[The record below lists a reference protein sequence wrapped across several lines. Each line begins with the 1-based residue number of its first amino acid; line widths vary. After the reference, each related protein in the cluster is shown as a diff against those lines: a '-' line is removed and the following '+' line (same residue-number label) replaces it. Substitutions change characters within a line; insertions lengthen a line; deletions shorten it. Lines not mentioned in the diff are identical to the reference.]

1 MLPVVTTA
9 LWFLSFMK
17 PHANK
22 KRGAFLEACS
32 TFLIRVLPQV
42 AVDCA
47 GAVEGVK
54 RVDILRANA
63 LVLVFV
69 LVTTLS
75 RSDDLIL
82 LIELCVIC
90 ELG

>member
-54 RVDILRANA
+54 RVDMIAGECFGARIRAGDY
-63 LVLVFV
+63 
-69 LVTTLS
+69 S
-75 RSDDLIL
+75 
-82 LIELCVIC
+82 IEKR
-90 ELG
+90 

>member
-47 GAVEGVK
+47 GAVEGVM
-54 RVDILRANA
+54 RVDMIAGGCFGARSRAGDY
-63 LVLVFV
+63 
-69 LVTTLS
+69 S
-75 RSDDLIL
+75 
-82 LIELCVIC
+82 IEKR
-90 ELG
+90 

>member
-42 AVDCA
+42 AVDFA

-54 RVDILRANA
+54 RVDMIAGECFSARSRAGDY
-63 LVLVFV
+63 
-69 LVTTLS
+69 S
-75 RSDDLIL
+75 
-82 LIELCVIC
+82 IEKR
-90 ELG
+90 